1 MIVSNLELNQTVL
14 EQRFNN
20 VAHKTL
26 TIDLDYNKDKEIIM
40 EPWDKDEAW
49 LEAVRGSVGDLNLIF
64 VYGFGQGLGIADL
77 LEMYP
82 NRWLFVY
89 EPDEEAF
96 MESMKNYDFRELLTH
111 PNLHW
116 LSVGESQLNM
126 LFYLV
131 CSYMQQEMAFVA
143 LRHYLDHDMEILHDI
158 KKKFTEYSFTF
169 NSNKKTEE
177 FFRQDWVRNSLYQMP
192 NMLASP
198 SIEQLLNSFEGVTAV
213 ITASGPSLQEDIEW
227 IERLKSHALVIA
239 AGSSIQALV
248 KNDIQPHMTVIMDGN
263 EINNKVFKDPKTL
276 EAPLFHTSSAYYEI
290 SGRKHHDLIYS
301 VMGNDEFSQ
310 YLMGLKKEQI
320 AISSTPTVAGTA
332 IQAAIRLGATRII
345 MMGQDLSFPD
355 NKYYADGV
363 GHVEVKHT
371 DVTVQTATQK
381 ILNVKGTYNL
391 TDSSFLFMKDSLE
404 DIINAYPSVEFINTT
419 KNGAVIEG
427 TTWMSIEEAFDMLA
441 DQHIEPHPVE
451 SLIAKSKSEINGD
464 TKAYVQNKMNYV
476 INDLK
481 EMKKEISEIQKL
493 MNKIEEH
500 SRTKPM
506 KAQKTLELIEQK
518 WGTIANREWFEP
530 IFNTVM
536 PTDLRE
542 FDQQLPFIVTEKNLS
557 IKCKLINQYLGKL
570 LKDLIEKEPF
580 LEQLFSE
587 SLIKISEIRPD
598 QFSQSH

>member
-1 MIVSNLELNQTVL
+1 MIVSNLELNQMVL

-26 TIDLDYNKDKEIIM
+26 TIDLNHIKEKETVM

-49 LEAVRGSVGDLNLIF
+49 LEAVRGSVGDLNIIF

-96 MESMKNYDFRELLTH
+96 MDSMQNYDFRDLLSH

-169 NSNKKTEE
+169 NSNKRTEE
-177 FFRQDWVRNSLYQMP
+177 FFRQDWIRNSLYQMP
-192 NMLASP
+192 SMLTSP
-198 SIEQLLNSFEGVTAV
+198 SIEQVRDSFKGVTAV
-213 ITASGPSLQEDIEW
+213 ITASGPSLQKDIEW

-248 KNDIQPHMTVIMDGN
+248 KHDLRPHMTVIMDGN

-290 SGRKHHDLIYS
+290 SARKHDQLIYS

-310 YLMGLKKEQI
+310 YLMGLTKEEI
-320 AISSTPTVAGTA
+320 SISSTPTVAGTA
-332 IQAAIRLGATRII
+332 IQAAIRLGATRIV

-355 NKYYADGV
+355 NQYYSDGV
-363 GHVEVKHT
+363 GHVEAKAT
-371 DVTVQTATQK
+371 AITVQTATQK

-391 TDSSFLFMKDSLE
+391 TDSSFMFMKDSLE
-404 DIINAYPSVEFINTT
+404 EIINAYPTIEFINTT

-427 TTWMSIEEAFDMLA
+427 TTWMPIEEAFTLIA
-441 DQHIEPHPVE
+441 DQHVEPDPIE
-451 SLIAKSKSEINGD
+451 SLIAKSKAEINYS
-464 TKAYVQNKMNYV
+464 KKEYVQTKISYV

-481 EMKKEISEIQKL
+481 EMKKEIIDIQKL
-493 MNKIEEH
+493 MSKIEEH

-506 KAQKTLELIEQK
+506 KAQNTLELIEQK
-518 WGTIANREWFEP
+518 WEKIANREWFEP

-542 FDQQLPFIVTEKNLS
+542 FDQQLPFIVNEKNLP

-570 LKDLIEKEPF
+570 LKDLVEKESF
-580 LEQLFSE
+580 LEQLLNE
-587 SLIKISEIRPD
+587 SLIKISEIRPN
-598 QFSQSH
+598 QFS

>member
-1 MIVSNLELNQTVL
+1 MIVSNLELNQMVL

-26 TIDLDYNKDKEIIM
+26 TIDLNHIKEKETVM

-49 LEAVRGSVGDLNLIF
+49 LEAVRGSVGDLNIIF

-89 EPDEEAF
+89 EPEEEAF
-96 MESMKNYDFRELLTH
+96 MDSMQNYDFRDLLSH

-169 NSNKKTEE
+169 NSNKRTEE
-177 FFRQDWVRNSLYQMP
+177 FFRQDWIRNSLYQMP
-192 NMLASP
+192 SMLTSP
-198 SIEQLLNSFEGVTAV
+198 SIEQVRDSFKGVTAV
-213 ITASGPSLQEDIEW
+213 ITASGPSLQKDIEW

-248 KNDIQPHMTVIMDGN
+248 KHDLRPHMTVIMDGN

-290 SGRKHHDLIYS
+290 SARKHDQLIYS

-310 YLMGLKKEQI
+310 YLMGLTKEEI
-320 AISSTPTVAGTA
+320 SISSTPTVAGTA

-355 NKYYADGV
+355 NQYYSDGV
-363 GHVEVKHT
+363 GHVEAKAT
-371 DVTVQTATQK
+371 AITVQTATQK

-391 TDSSFLFMKDSLE
+391 TDSSFMFMKDSLE
-404 DIINAYPSVEFINTT
+404 EIINAYPTIEFINTT

-427 TTWMSIEEAFDMLA
+427 TTWMPIEEAFTLIA
-441 DQHIEPHPVE
+441 DQHVEPDPIE
-451 SLIAKSKSEINGD
+451 SLIAKSKAEINYS
-464 TKAYVQNKMNYV
+464 KKEYVQTKISYV

-481 EMKKEISEIQKL
+481 EMKKEIIDIQKL
-493 MNKIEEH
+493 MSKIEEH

-506 KAQKTLELIEQK
+506 KAQNTLELIEQK
-518 WGTIANREWFEP
+518 WGKIANREWFEP

-542 FDQQLPFIVTEKNLS
+542 FDQQLPFIVNEKNLP

-570 LKDLIEKEPF
+570 LKDLVEKESF
-580 LEQLFSE
+580 LEQLLNE
-587 SLIKISEIRPD
+587 SLIKISEIRPN
-598 QFSQSH
+598 QFS

>member
-1 MIVSNLELNQTVL
+1 MIVSNLELNQMVL

-26 TIDLDYNKDKEIIM
+26 TIDLNHIKEKETVM

-49 LEAVRGSVGDLNLIF
+49 LEAVRGSVGDLNIIF

-96 MESMKNYDFRELLTH
+96 MDSMQNYNFRDLLSH

-169 NSNKKTEE
+169 NSNKRTEE
-177 FFRQDWVRNSLYQMP
+177 FFRQDWIRNSLYQMP
-192 NMLASP
+192 SMLTSP
-198 SIEQLLNSFEGVTAV
+198 SIEQVRDSFKGVTAV
-213 ITASGPSLQEDIEW
+213 ITASGPSLQKDIEW

-248 KNDIQPHMTVIMDGN
+248 KHDLRPHMTVIMDGN

-290 SGRKHHDLIYS
+290 SARKHDQLIYS

-310 YLMGLKKEQI
+310 YLMGLTKEEI
-320 AISSTPTVAGTA
+320 SISSTPTVAGTA

-355 NKYYADGV
+355 NQYYSDGV
-363 GHVEVKHT
+363 GHVEAKAT
-371 DVTVQTATQK
+371 AITVQTATQK

-391 TDSSFLFMKDSLE
+391 TDSSFMFMKDSLE
-404 DIINAYPSVEFINTT
+404 EIINAYPTIEFINTT

-427 TTWMSIEEAFDMLA
+427 TTWMPIEEAFTLIA
-441 DQHIEPHPVE
+441 DQHVEPDPIE
-451 SLIAKSKSEINGD
+451 SLIAKSKAEINYS
-464 TKAYVQNKMNYV
+464 KKEYVQTKISYV

-481 EMKKEISEIQKL
+481 EMKKEIIDIQKL
-493 MNKIEEH
+493 MSKIEEH

-506 KAQKTLELIEQK
+506 KAQNTLELIEQK
-518 WGTIANREWFEP
+518 WGKIANREWFEP

-542 FDQQLPFIVTEKNLS
+542 FDQQLPFIVNEKNLP

-570 LKDLIEKEPF
+570 LKDLVEKESF
-580 LEQLFSE
+580 LEQLLNE
-587 SLIKISEIRPD
+587 SLIKISEIRPN
-598 QFSQSH
+598 QFS

>member
-1 MIVSNLELNQTVL
+1 MIVSNLELNQMVL

-26 TIDLDYNKDKEIIM
+26 TIDLNHIKEKETVM

-49 LEAVRGSVGDLNLIF
+49 LEAVRGSVGDLNIIF

-96 MESMKNYDFRELLTH
+96 MESMQNYDFRDLLSH

-143 LRHYLDHDMEILHDI
+143 LRHYLDHDMDVLHDI

-177 FFRQDWVRNSLYQMP
+177 FFRQDWIRNSLYQMP
-192 NMLASP
+192 SMLTSP
-198 SIEQLLNSFEGVTAV
+198 SIEQVKDSFKGFTAV
-213 ITASGPSLQEDIEW
+213 ITASGPSLQKDIEW

-248 KNDIQPHMTVIMDGN
+248 KHDLRPHMTVIMDGN

-290 SGRKHHDLIYS
+290 SARKHNHLIYS

-310 YLMGLKKEQI
+310 YLMGLTKEDI
-320 AISSTPTVAGTA
+320 SISSTPTVAGTA

-355 NKYYADGV
+355 NQYYSDGV
-363 GHVEVKHT
+363 GHVEAKHT
-371 DVTVQTATQK
+371 AITVQTATQK
-381 ILNVKGTYNL
+381 ILNVKGTYNV
-391 TDSSFLFMKDSLE
+391 TDSSFMFMKDSLE
-404 DIINAYPSVEFINTT
+404 EIINAYPTIEFINTT

-427 TTWMSIEEAFDMLA
+427 TTWMPIEEAFTLIA
-441 DQHIEPHPVE
+441 DQHVEPNPIE
-451 SLIAKSKSEINGD
+451 SLIEQSKSEI
-464 TKAYVQNKMNYV
+464 TYSKKEYVQNKISYV
-476 INDLK
+476 VNDLK
-481 EMKKEISEIQKL
+481 EMKKEIVDIQKL
-493 MNKIEEH
+493 MSKIEEH

-518 WGTIANREWFEP
+518 WGEIANREWFEP

-536 PTDLRE
+536 PTELRE
-542 FDQQLPFIVTEKNLS
+542 FDQQLPFMVTEKNLP

-570 LKDLIEKEPF
+570 LKDLVDKESF
-580 LEQLFSE
+580 LEPLFNE
-587 SLIKISEIRPD
+587 SLINISEIRPN
-598 QFSQSH
+598 QFS

>member
-1 MIVSNLELNQTVL
+1 MIVSNLELNQMVL

-26 TIDLDYNKDKEIIM
+26 TIDLNHIKEKETVM

-49 LEAVRGSVGDLNLIF
+49 LEAVRGSVGDLNIIF

-96 MESMKNYDFRELLTH
+96 MDSMQNYDFRDLLSH
-111 PNLHW
+111 PNLLW

-169 NSNKKTEE
+169 NSNKRTEE
-177 FFRQDWVRNSLYQMP
+177 FFRQDWIRNSLYQMP
-192 NMLASP
+192 SMLTSP
-198 SIEQLLNSFEGVTAV
+198 SIEQVRDSFKGVTAV
-213 ITASGPSLQEDIEW
+213 ITASGPSLQKDIEW

-248 KNDIQPHMTVIMDGN
+248 KHDIRPHMTVIMDGN

-290 SGRKHHDLIYS
+290 SARKHDQLIYS

-310 YLMGLKKEQI
+310 YLMGLTKEEI
-320 AISSTPTVAGTA
+320 SISSTPTVAGTA

-355 NKYYADGV
+355 NQYYSDGV
-363 GHVEVKHT
+363 GHVEAKAT
-371 DVTVQTATQK
+371 AITVQTATQK

-391 TDSSFLFMKDSLE
+391 TDSSFMFMKDSLE
-404 DIINAYPSVEFINTT
+404 EIINAYPTIEFINTT

-427 TTWMSIEEAFDMLA
+427 TTWMPIEEAFTLIA
-441 DQHIEPHPVE
+441 DQHVEPDPIE
-451 SLIAKSKSEINGD
+451 SLIAKSKAEINYS
-464 TKAYVQNKMNYV
+464 KKEYVQTKISYV

-481 EMKKEISEIQKL
+481 EMKKEIIDIQKL
-493 MNKIEEH
+493 MSKIEEH

-506 KAQKTLELIEQK
+506 KAQNTLELIEQK
-518 WGTIANREWFEP
+518 WGKIANREWFEP

-542 FDQQLPFIVTEKNLS
+542 FDQQLPFIVNEKNLP

-570 LKDLIEKEPF
+570 LKDLVEKESF
-580 LEQLFSE
+580 LEQLLNE
-587 SLIKISEIRPD
+587 SLIKISEIRPN
-598 QFSQSH
+598 QFS

>member
-1 MIVSNLELNQTVL
+1 MIVSNLELNQMVL

-26 TIDLDYNKDKEIIM
+26 TIDLNHIKEKETVM

-49 LEAVRGSVGDLNLIF
+49 LEAVRGSVGDLNIIF

-96 MESMKNYDFRELLTH
+96 MDSMQNYDFRDLLSH

-169 NSNKKTEE
+169 NSNKRTEE
-177 FFRQDWVRNSLYQMP
+177 FFRQDWIRNSLYQMP
-192 NMLASP
+192 SMLTSP
-198 SIEQLLNSFEGVTAV
+198 SIEQVRDSFKGVTAV
-213 ITASGPSLQEDIEW
+213 ITASGPSLQKDIEW

-248 KNDIQPHMTVIMDGN
+248 KHDLRPHMTVIMDGN

-290 SGRKHHDLIYS
+290 SARKHDQLIYS

-310 YLMGLKKEQI
+310 YLMGLTKEEI
-320 AISSTPTVAGTA
+320 SISSTPTVAGTA

-355 NKYYADGV
+355 NQYYSDGV
-363 GHVEVKHT
+363 GHVEAKAT
-371 DVTVQTATQK
+371 AITVQTATQK

-391 TDSSFLFMKDSLE
+391 TDSSFMFMKDSLE
-404 DIINAYPSVEFINTT
+404 EIINAYPTIEFINTT

-427 TTWMSIEEAFDMLA
+427 TTWMPIEEAFTLIA
-441 DQHIEPHPVE
+441 DQHVEPDPIE
-451 SLIAKSKSEINGD
+451 SLIAKSKAEINYS
-464 TKAYVQNKMNYV
+464 KKEYVQTKISYV

-481 EMKKEISEIQKL
+481 EMKKEIIDIQKL
-493 MNKIEEH
+493 MSKIEEH

-506 KAQKTLELIEQK
+506 KAQNTLELIEQK
-518 WGTIANREWFEP
+518 WGKIANREWFEP

-542 FDQQLPFIVTEKNLS
+542 FDQQLPFIVNEKNLP

-570 LKDLIEKEPF
+570 LKDLVEKESF
-580 LEQLFSE
+580 LEQLLNE
-587 SLIKISEIRPD
+587 SLIKISEIRPN
-598 QFSQSH
+598 QFS